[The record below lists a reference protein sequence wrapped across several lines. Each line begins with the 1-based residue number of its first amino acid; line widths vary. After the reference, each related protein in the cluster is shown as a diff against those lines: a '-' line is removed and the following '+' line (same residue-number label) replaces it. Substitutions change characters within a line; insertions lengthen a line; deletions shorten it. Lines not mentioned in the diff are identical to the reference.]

1 MSLPQTSTMKQPPT
15 QSSIKSFFQP
25 RQQPSYAPPPLSSK
39 YAPAPSS
46 TGTAAAAP
54 PPTTK
59 TPIPTAST
67 SPPPPKTT
75 TTTTT
80 TTTSSPPRPTIATPP
95 TSQPPAST
103 PLHPNASIRPI
114 SDQDLQ
120 PFRRINSLLLPVA
133 YPETFYAAALTG
145 PFSRVLTWR
154 EQPITNFSQEIVV
167 GGVVARI
174 EPSPFPSATPTPTRL
189 EHALYIQSLALLSP
203 YRSHGLAT
211 AVVDHLVAAAANSSP
226 DINLRH
232 IYAHVWTDNE
242 EGMRWYAARGFER
255 YGEPLQGYY
264 IKLRP
269 DSAWIVRRSVGPLSI
284 GSGSSSERAT
294 APPMPGPTAAVAN
307 LPPMNGGSSGP
318 PPSLSRTISGQSF
331 QNRRAATEWNDLPD
345 EMASAKLAPPLSNGG
360 SGTSSR
366 SSSKARKKKDR
377 SYPAA
382 AFQG

>member
-1 MSLPQTSTMKQPPT
+1 MKQPPT

-25 RQQPSYAPPPLSSK
+25 RQQPSYAPPPPSSK
-39 YAPAPSS
+39 YAPAPLL

-54 PPTTK
+54 PTTK
-59 TPIPTAST
+59 PPPSST
-67 SPPPPKTT
+67 STPPPPPKSSVTT
-75 TTTTT
+75 TTTTI
-80 TTTSSPPRPTIATPP
+80 SPPRISPPATTPQ

-103 PLHPNASIRPI
+103 PLNPSAAIHPV

-120 PFRRINSLLLPVA
+120 PLRRINSLLLPVA

-145 PFSRVLTWR
+145 PFSRVVTWR
-154 EQPITNFSQEIVV
+154 DQPTTNFSQEIVV

-226 DINLRH
+226 DVNLRH

-269 DSAWIVRRSVGPLSI
+269 DSAWIVRRAVGPLSI
-284 GSGSSSERAT
+284 GGQQQSLSSSSSERAT
-294 APPMPGPTAAVAN
+294 APPTPGPTAAVAN
-307 LPPMNGGSSGP
+307 LPPMNGSSSGGP
-318 PPSLSRTISGQSF
+318 PPPLSRSGTSF

-345 EMASAKLAPPLSNGG
+345 EMASAKLAPPKSNGG
-360 SGTSSR
+360 SGASSR
-366 SSSKARKKKDR
+366 SSSTVRKKKDR